1 MEVQQPEQIGWVGNK
16 RENKNKAKTQVKEK
30 TWKFFETFVLQKSVW
45 LRMYLRTSD

>member
-30 TWKFFETFVLQKSVW
+30 TWKIFENFVLQKKCLTANVS
-45 LRMYLRTSD
+45 